1 MTNEI
6 EKITWDDIA
15 KILKKIVATSPQPH
29 VGIISTFTQF
39 TRLQGEMFLRCL
51 PREYFTDEE
60 FAQIEASVK
69 KCAEQARRKLKMS
82 KEWATDEKNEMG
94 I

>member
-6 EKITWDDIA
+6 EKITFADVA

-29 VGIISTFTQF
+29 VGIVSTFTQF

-51 PREYFTDEE
+51 REYFTDEE

-69 KCAEQARRKLKMS
+69 KCAKQARRKLKMS
-82 KEWATDEKNEMG
+82 KQWATDEKGEK
-94 I
+94 